1 MDTPVPDVVT
11 RYFEADAR
19 RDIDAVVA
27 LFTGEAVVVDEGRTW
42 QGTTRIREWREGPA
56 AKYRYTTEVT
66 AVRATGTDRFLATGR
81 LEGNFP
87 GGTADLTWRFIVD
100 GDRISHLEIAP

>member
-42 QGTTRIREWREGPA
+42 QGTTGIREWRKGPA

-87 GGTADLTWRFIVD
+87 GGTADLTWRFTVD